1 MAFELGM
8 GGFIE
13 HERGIRCPRMFILK
27 EREQS
32 VQSIKEII
40 VEHKVFIN
48 YTGARVIHEK
58 VRTGTNLSLESFL
71 IPQEKPDL
79 REV

>member
-13 HERGIRCPRMFILK
+13 HERCIRCPRIFILK

-48 YTGARVIHEK
+48 YTGAKVIHEK
-58 VRTGTNLSLESFL
+58 VRTETSLSLESFL